1 MIAIQSA
8 LLIRIALW
16 QVSANDA
23 GSQMSGYLSWRTR
36 RSWKK
41 YWFVL
46 KDRVLYLYKA
56 SEDVVAL
63 DTIPV
68 LGYSVQIP
76 SEVLSFLHFEKPRQG
91 VDSTYLQQDVD
102 GIEKQL
108 VFQLFH
114 ATQRPIIFHAETAT
128 ISKK

>member
-1 MIAIQSA
+1 MIAIQSS
-8 LLIRIALW
+8 LFIRIALS

-76 SEVLSFLHFEKPRQG
+76 SEVLQFLHFNLPR
-91 VDSTYLQQDVD
+91 
-102 GIEKQL
+102 
-108 VFQLFH
+108 
-114 ATQRPIIFHAETAT
+114 
-128 ISKK
+128 